1 MTDLPASTTI
11 RTSAERTFSM
21 IQTDLV
27 DVVNTRG
34 RGARQF
40 KSNVRSI
47 ADNGLYKPIM
57 VNALEYGLTGRYQLI
72 CGEGRLL
79 AHQELKRDLIKAE
92 IVSVSTAT
100 AHIMSL
106 GENMTKS
113 PPQAVEYA
121 YALLEMHEKGASAEE
136 LSRITG
142 HSAQYVRG
150 YLTLV
155 QRGEERLIKG
165 VESGLFPLEFA
176 TKVATSPDG
185 AIQHIL
191 MDAYDQK
198 FITAKHVDV
207 VRNILID
214 RLRQGGALGPGTR
227 RSQRE
232 EVTADTLRQDIA
244 NITREKERW
253 VKEVEGRETRL
264 FRLMGVLQRL
274 YGDGT
279 FHALLQKHQL
289 GNLPALQGT
298 YGV

>member
-21 IQTDLV
+21 IRTDLV

-57 VNALEYGLTGRYQLI
+57 VNAFEHGLTGRYQLI

-92 IVSVSTAT
+92 IVSVSAAT

-142 HSAQYVRG
+142 HSTHYVRG

-165 VESGLFPLEFA
+165 VELGLFPLEFA

-214 RLRQGGALGPGTR
+214 RLRQGSALGPGTR

-232 EVTADTLRQDIA
+232 EVTADTLRQEIA